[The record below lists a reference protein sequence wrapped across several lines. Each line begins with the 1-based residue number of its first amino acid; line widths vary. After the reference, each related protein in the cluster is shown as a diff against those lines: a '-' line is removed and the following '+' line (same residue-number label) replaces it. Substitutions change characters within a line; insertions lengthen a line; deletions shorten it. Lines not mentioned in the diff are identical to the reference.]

1 MIKEQRKLS
10 QLSKALFFQFI
21 IIPCK
26 VKFIDNTRFMASTLS
41 NPVDI
46 LSEGIHKIKC
56 KDRDY
61 FLEYK
66 SLNENLIKYQCS
78 TCHKDY
84 LNKMDEKLK
93 SDLWIYSSVLI
104 TVLIN
109 LVLYLEKV
117 FIHRKTWMKVKILMK
132 HHWLKKKIIVT

>member
-1 MIKEQRKLS
+1 MIRLTLFLQSLQSNLHSIDLLKLSTLKIQAGQDQRKATKECDLKIFLIKEQRELS
-10 QLSKALFFQFI
+10 QLSKALFCQFI

-56 KDRDY
+56 KDRNY

-93 SDLWIYSSVLI
+93 SDL
-104 TVLIN
+104 
-109 LVLYLEKV
+109 
-117 FIHRKTWMKVKILMK
+117 
-132 HHWLKKKIIVT
+132 

>member
-1 MIKEQRKLS
+1 
-10 QLSKALFFQFI
+10 
-21 IIPCK
+21 
-26 VKFIDNTRFMASTLS
+26 MASTLS

-93 SDLWIYSSVLI
+93 SDL
-104 TVLIN
+104 
-109 LVLYLEKV
+109 
-117 FIHRKTWMKVKILMK
+117 
-132 HHWLKKKIIVT
+132 